1 MGSLIVISGLHGTG
15 KSTCANYLA
24 KYFKLKYLSAGQ
36 VFREM
41 ANKKSMSIAEFS
53 ELASIDTRI
62 DFEIDNM
69 LRKESDKG
77 NAVLEGQLSAWI
89 VGDEADMRILLT
101 APDKVRIKR
110 IAKRDAISIKK
121 AYDATYEREKSEKER
136 YLKYYGIDLED
147 VSIYDLIFDTSL
159 LGEKHTM
166 KTLKDMVEDYL
177 MKGLKSG
184 GAKNKR
190 DS

>member
-1 MGSLIVISGLHGTG
+1 MGFLIVISGLHGTG

-24 KYFKLKYLSAGQ
+24 KYFKLNYLSAGQ

-41 ANKKSMSIAEFS
+41 ANKKSMPIAEFS
-53 ELASIDTRI
+53 ELASINTRI

-69 LRKESDKG
+69 IRKESEKG

-89 VGDEADMRILLT
+89 VRGEVDMKILLT

-110 IAKRDAISIKK
+110 IAKRDAISVKK
-121 AYDATYEREKSEKER
+121 AYDITYEREESEKER
-136 YLKYYGIDLED
+136 YLKYYGIDLND
-147 VSIYDLIFDTSL
+147 ISIYDLIFDTSL
-159 LGEKHTM
+159 LGEKQTM

-177 MKGLKSG
+177 MKDPKSG

-190 DS
+190 DK

>member
-1 MGSLIVISGLHGTG
+1 MGFLIVISGLHGTG

-24 KYFKLKYLSAGQ
+24 KYFKLNYLSAGQ

-41 ANKKSMSIAEFS
+41 AYKKSMSIAEFS

-69 LRKESDKG
+69 IRKKSEKG

-89 VGDEADMRILLT
+89 VRGEVDMKILLT

-110 IAKRDAISIKK
+110 IAKRDAISVKK
-121 AYDATYEREKSEKER
+121 AYDITYEREKSEKER
-136 YLKYYGIDLED
+136 YLKYYGIDLND
-147 VSIYDLIFDTSL
+147 ISIYDLIFDTSL
-159 LGEKHTM
+159 LGEKQTM

-177 MKGLKSG
+177 MKDPKSG
-184 GAKNKR
+184 GA
-190 DS
+190 

>member
-1 MGSLIVISGLHGTG
+1 MDFLIVISGLHGTG

-24 KYFKLKYLSAGQ
+24 KYFKLNYLSAGQ

-69 LRKESDKG
+69 IRKESEKR

-89 VGDEADMRILLT
+89 VRGEVDMKILLT

-110 IAKRDAISIKK
+110 IAKRDAISVKK
-121 AYDATYEREKSEKER
+121 ACDITYEREESEKER
-136 YLKYYGIDLED
+136 YLKYYGIDLND
-147 VSIYDLIFDTSL
+147 ISIYDLIFDTSL
-159 LGEKHTM
+159 LGEKQTM

-177 MKGLKSG
+177 MKDSKSG
-184 GAKNKR
+184 GANNKR
-190 DS
+190 DK

>member
-1 MGSLIVISGLHGTG
+1 MASLIVISGLHGTG

-41 ANKKSMSIAEFS
+41 ANKKSMSIADFS

-101 APDKVRIKR
+101 APDKIRIKR

-159 LGEKHTM
+159 LGEKQTI

>member
-1 MGSLIVISGLHGTG
+1 MVFLIVISGLHGTG

-24 KYFKLKYLSAGQ
+24 KYFKLNYLSAGQ

-69 LRKESDKG
+69 IRKESEKG

-89 VGDEADMRILLT
+89 VRGEVDMKILLT

-121 AYDATYEREKSEKER
+121 AYDITYEREKSEKDR
-136 YLKYYGIDLED
+136 YLKYYGIDLND

-159 LGEKHTM
+159 LGEKQTM

-177 MKGLKSG
+177 IKDSKSG
-184 GAKNKR
+184 GANNKR
-190 DS
+190 DK

>member
-1 MGSLIVISGLHGTG
+1 MDFLIVISGLHGTG

-24 KYFKLKYLSAGQ
+24 KYFKLNYLSAGQ

-69 LRKESDKG
+69 IRKESEKG

-89 VGDEADMRILLT
+89 VRGEVDMKILLT

-110 IAKRDAISIKK
+110 IAKRDAISVKK
-121 AYDATYEREKSEKER
+121 AYDITYEREESEKER
-136 YLKYYGIDLED
+136 YLKYYGIDLND
-147 VSIYDLIFDTSL
+147 ISIYDLIFDTSL
-159 LGEKHTM
+159 LGEKQTM

-177 MKGLKSG
+177 IKDSKSG
-184 GAKNKR
+184 GANNKR
-190 DS
+190 DK

>member
-1 MGSLIVISGLHGTG
+1 MISGLHGTG

-41 ANKKSMSIAEFS
+41 ANKKSMSIADFS

-101 APDKVRIKR
+101 APDKIRIKR

-159 LGEKHTM
+159 LGEKQTM